1 MKIALVGI
9 ALPPVMGGLEVHI
22 FELAKQLQRQGHEV
36 HIFGVKKY
44 RSKINKEYELIDG
57 IHIHRAI
64 GTVSFGKYEFYEL
77 AEFVNGINIC
87 LKNFSESFDII
98 HGHCVY
104 PSGIACRFVK
114 LITGINYVITSHG
127 NEIMEFGRNK
137 TYAALRK
144 YFTRNIFKNAAKIIG
159 VSEELKLLSIL
170 FGGDKERTVRFS
182 NVVDTKRFFP
192 TIDKAFSRKNLNIA
206 QNVPVVLSLRRLSR
220 KNGVHYL
227 IQAAVRILQQNSS
240 VLFLICGDGEKKEAL
255 FKLVKELHIE
265 ENFIFT
271 GNVPN
276 DKIYEY
282 IISSDIAVFPS
293 LAEATSIACLEV
305 MACGI
310 PVVASDVGGLPEIIQ
325 HGETGM
331 LVKFHLAASTFE
343 DPGLDVSIIDD
354 LAQTIFSLLA
364 NDDLRLKIGQQ
375 AASYVRN
382 NHTWDIYGEKIEDLY
397 KHAIQFHD

>member
-1 MKIALVGI
+1 M
-9 ALPPVMGGLEVHI
+9 
-22 FELAKQLQRQGHEV
+22 
-36 HIFGVKKY
+36 
-44 RSKINKEYELIDG
+44 
-57 IHIHRAI
+57 
-64 GTVSFGKYEFYEL
+64 
-77 AEFVNGINIC
+77 
-87 LKNFSESFDII
+87 
-98 HGHCVY
+98 
-104 PSGIACRFVK
+104 
-114 LITGINYVITSHG
+114 
-127 NEIMEFGRNK
+127 
-137 TYAALRK
+137 
-144 YFTRNIFKNAAKIIG
+144 
-159 VSEELKLLSIL
+159 
-170 FGGDKERTVRFS
+170 
-182 NVVDTKRFFP
+182 
-192 TIDKAFSRKNLNIA
+192 
-206 QNVPVVLSLRRLSR
+206 
-220 KNGVHYL
+220 
-227 IQAAVRILQQNSS
+227 QQNSS

-255 FKLVKELHIE
+255 FKLSVNCTLKRISYLL
-265 ENFIFT
+265 
-271 GNVPN
+271 NVPN